1 MSSLSRVVFPLLA
14 VAALHAQVSS
24 SAYRVLGQMDLHQNG
39 LNMVQGVELNQTAGI
54 ALDTRGGQTHLYI
67 SDSRN
72 SRVLA
77 WADTASYQI
86 GDAPTLVLGQ
96 PGPQFTNPLGIGTKG
111 FNSPLGLAIN
121 PSNGDLYVADFGNH
135 RVLRFLAPFANT
147 SRIEPDAVIGQPNF
161 TNRTAGTTSASTV
174 NQPRSV
180 AFDPGGNLWVAD
192 AGNHRVLRFSAAVLN
207 GVASPAADTVV
218 GQKDFFSNA
227 ANAGGSVSGAGF
239 DIPSGL
245 AFDTAG
251 NLYVS
256 DGRNS
261 RVLRFAAPLGPSA
274 PNPTATTVW
283 GQSNFTSRGVPAQ
296 PSSSTIAQPSGL
308 DVGSNTLYVAS
319 IAENRVLTLPLTGG
333 GPATGLSWV
342 IGRDV
347 PRAGIAGPTAH

>member
-135 RVLRFLAPFANT
+135 RVLR
-147 SRIEPDAVIGQPNF
+147 S
-161 TNRTAGTTSASTV
+161 
-174 NQPRSV
+174 
-180 AFDPGGNLWVAD
+180 
-192 AGNHRVLRFSAAVLN
+192 
-207 GVASPAADTVV
+207 
-218 GQKDFFSNA
+218 
-227 ANAGGSVSGAGF
+227 
-239 DIPSGL
+239 
-245 AFDTAG
+245 
-251 NLYVS
+251 
-256 DGRNS
+256 
-261 RVLRFAAPLGPSA
+261 
-274 PNPTATTVW
+274 
-283 GQSNFTSRGVPAQ
+283 
-296 PSSSTIAQPSGL
+296 
-308 DVGSNTLYVAS
+308 
-319 IAENRVLTLPLTGG
+319 
-333 GPATGLSWV
+333 
-342 IGRDV
+342 
-347 PRAGIAGPTAH
+347 